1 MIKELRMYSRSFPDR
16 SQMPKN
22 YSGTLYRSEESEQK
36 YQKPNKTEEPRPD
49 VCKAGK
55 RLETE
60 DLLLIGIA
68 LLLMSG
74 DGENDLILLLAL
86 LFAIGIF

>member
-1 MIKELRMYSRSFPDR
+1 MYSRSFPDR

-22 YSGTLYRSEESEQK
+22 YSGTLYRSDENGHQGPPD
-36 YQKPNKTEEPRPD
+36 KPDKPKSDACNT
-49 VCKAGK
+49 GK